1 MAIEHDFPTN
11 RTALIRSLFPS
22 GVPQLWVPTLVF
34 YDEAGRID
42 RERQFAHLAFM
53 APYLKGYL
61 IPGSTGDGWDM
72 TDGEAIAALESVIPF
87 ALKHGLDLI
96 VGILRPTPDSV
107 LALLEKVLNH
117 LRSRAGTRSLVEAF
131 AAEIES
137 VTFGKPTLED
147 VFVHLTGRR
156 FQASASEHTE

>member
-1 MAIEHDFPTN
+1 MAIEQDFPTN

-61 IPGSTGDGWDM
+61 VPGSAGECSTLRRPDGL
-72 TDGEAIAALESVIPF
+72 AYYL
-87 ALKHGLDLI
+87 
-96 VGILRPTPDSV
+96 GIQRRERGRLVSERKSRPKQFSIICDP
-107 LALLEKVLNH
+107 
-117 LRSRAGTRSLVEAF
+117 
-131 AAEIES
+131 
-137 VTFGKPTLED
+137 
-147 VFVHLTGRR
+147 VHKNIRWN
-156 FQASASEHTE
+156 

>member
-107 LALLEKVLNH
+107 LALLEKVLD
-117 LRSRAGTRSLVEAF
+117 RPAAGREHVRWPRRSLRLGCGA
-131 AAEIES
+131 
-137 VTFGKPTLED
+137 
-147 VFVHLTGRR
+147 
-156 FQASASEHTE
+156 

>member
-34 YDEAGRID
+34 YDEAGRVD

-61 IPGSTGDGWDM
+61 IPGSTGGGWGM
-72 TDGEAIAALESVIPF
+72 TDGEAIAALGAGFSFPRKDRLGF
-87 ALKHGLDLI
+87 
-96 VGILRPTPDSV
+96 IL
-107 LALLEKVLNH
+107 
-117 LRSRAGTRSLVEAF
+117 GF
-131 AAEIES
+131 
-137 VTFGKPTLED
+137 FC
-147 VFVHLTGRR
+147 
-156 FQASASEHTE
+156 